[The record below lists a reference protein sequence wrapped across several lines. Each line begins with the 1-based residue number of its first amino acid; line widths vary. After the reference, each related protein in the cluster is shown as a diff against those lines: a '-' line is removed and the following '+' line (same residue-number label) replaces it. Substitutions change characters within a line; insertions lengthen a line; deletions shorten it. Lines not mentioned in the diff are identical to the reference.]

1 MIRGSLFDS
10 SWFSLDTSRGFES
23 ANLKAFMRAS
33 VLVSEYLVYVPS
45 LVILNRK
52 LAKAGGVS
60 VWESSIA
67 LTAVLMQ
74 PSTILIDHAHF
85 QYNTVM
91 LGFTLAS
98 MSSMLAGRYFWS
110 CVFFVASLGFKQMA
124 LYYAPI
130 VFAYLLGVCF
140 HPKINIVRFLG
151 ITVTTLVSFAVLFA
165 PLLLGAYYNHYSQP
179 ELVTTLPPP
188 DLFYFLQ
195 DIVPFEL
202 NQNSI
207 LYPVFLHLSQS
218 VHRIFPL
225 ARGLF
230 EDKVAN
236 LWCALHTVYKL
247 SRFPV
252 STLSRLS
259 LLATFIAITPA
270 CFLMTLF
277 PRKKA
282 LPYAFASCAWGFFLC
297 SFQVHEKSVLL
308 PLLPMSILLGAEGG
322 LSGETRAWVG
332 WANALGAWTMFPL
345 LKRDELRMPYA
356 VLSLLWTWLLDLPP
370 TSLSLYQAENKAISF
385 PTKVLHLGF
394 YGVMLGWHF
403 LEGFVS
409 PPSQKP
415 DLWVV
420 LNCIIGAA
428 GFGVCYLWCTWQLLM
443 NSGTLEY
450 FQRFRTK
457 ETEKAPAERI
467 EGSKGD
473 VKNRKKGR

>member
-1 MIRGSLFDS
+1 
-10 SWFSLDTSRGFES
+10 
-23 ANLKAFMRAS
+23 MRAS
-33 VLVSEYLVYVPS
+33 VLISEYLVYIPS
-45 LVILNRK
+45 LVILSRK
-52 LAKAGGVS
+52 LAKVGGINI
-60 VWESSIA
+60 WESSIA
-67 LTAVLMQ
+67 LMAILMQ

-91 LGFTLAS
+91 LGFALAS
-98 MSSMLAGRYFWS
+98 ISSMLAGRYFWS

-124 LYYAPI
+124 LYYAPV

-140 HPKINIVRFLG
+140 QPKINIVRFLG
-151 ITVTTLVSFAVLFA
+151 ITTTTLLSFVILFA
-165 PLLLGAYYNHYSQP
+165 PLILGAYYNHYKQS
-179 ELVTTLPPP
+179 ELNETILPP
-188 DLFYFLQ
+188 DLLHLIQHF
-195 DIVPFEL
+195 IPFEL
-202 NQNSI
+202 NQKSV
-207 LYPVFLHLSQS
+207 LYPAFLHLSQS
-218 VHRIFPL
+218 IHRTFPL

-247 SRFPV
+247 NRFPV

-259 LLATFIAITPA
+259 LLATFLAITPA
-270 CFLMTLF
+270 CLSILLF

-332 WANALGAWTMFPL
+332 WANALGVWTMFPL

-356 VLSLLWTWLLDLPP
+356 VLSLLWAWLLDLPP
-370 TSLSLYQAENKAISF
+370 ASITLYQAESKAIPF

-394 YGVMLGWHF
+394 YGVMLGWH
-403 LEGFVS
+403 LVEGFAP

-420 LNCIIGAA
+420 LNCIIGAV

-443 NSGTLEY
+443 KSGASEYLEKSWG
-450 FQRFRTK
+450 RVEEIDK
-457 ETEKAPAERI
+457 GVVEKV
-467 EGSKGD
+467 EGSKAEGK
-473 VKNRKKGR
+473 VERKGGRRGR